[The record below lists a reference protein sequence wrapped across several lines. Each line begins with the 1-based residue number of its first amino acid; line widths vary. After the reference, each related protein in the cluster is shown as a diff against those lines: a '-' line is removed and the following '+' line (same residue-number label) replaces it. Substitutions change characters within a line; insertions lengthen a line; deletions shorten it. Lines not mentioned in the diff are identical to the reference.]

1 MSMLNVISLLGGLAL
16 FLYGITLMGDGLN
29 LVAENVQHKPHLS

>member
-1 MSMLNVISLLGGLAL
+1 MSMLNYISLLGGLAF

-29 LVAENVQHKPHLS
+29 PAARFRIEP